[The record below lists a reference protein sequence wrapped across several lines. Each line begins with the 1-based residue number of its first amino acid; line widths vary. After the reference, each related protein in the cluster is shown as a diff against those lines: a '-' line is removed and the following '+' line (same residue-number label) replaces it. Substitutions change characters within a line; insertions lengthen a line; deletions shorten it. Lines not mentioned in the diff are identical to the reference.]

1 MEPTGAVLPD
11 GGIITDLATK
21 AMHSL
26 LKSEFMGSSRSLGVA
41 AYMLLYWKMGMSWT
55 TP

>member
-1 MEPTGAVLPD
+1 MINKTLDFFFFSLP
-11 GGIITDLATK
+11 DLATK
-21 AMHSL
+21 VMHSL
-26 LKSEFMGSSRSLGVA
+26 FKSEFMGSSRSLGVA